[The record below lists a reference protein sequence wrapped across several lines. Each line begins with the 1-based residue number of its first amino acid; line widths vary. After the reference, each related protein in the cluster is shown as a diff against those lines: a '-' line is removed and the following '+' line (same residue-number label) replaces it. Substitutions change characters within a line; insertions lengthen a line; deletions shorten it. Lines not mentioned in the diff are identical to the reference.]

1 MIQFNNY
8 IQIITVLYLFIS
20 VSLYLLKPKIMFQSN
35 KMKQFGVGKSKTIFY
50 YPLVIVLVAIVLYI
64 IVYQFYISL
73 N

>member
-8 IQIITVLYLFIS
+8 LQIITFLYLVIA
-20 VSLYLLKPKIMFQSN
+20 VSLYLLKPKIMFQNN

-50 YPLVIVLVAIVLYI
+50 YPLVIVLFAIVLYI